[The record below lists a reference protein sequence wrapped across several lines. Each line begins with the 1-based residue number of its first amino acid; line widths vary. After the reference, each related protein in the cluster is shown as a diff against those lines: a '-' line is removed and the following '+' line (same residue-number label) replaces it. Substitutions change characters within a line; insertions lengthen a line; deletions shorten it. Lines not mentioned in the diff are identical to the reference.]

1 MSRTLQ
7 DERIDREAR
16 AFALPEQS
24 RGRLLAA
31 GGIFGALIA
40 SSCCVVP
47 LVLVTLGV
55 SGAWI
60 GNLTALEPYKP
71 YALTVT
77 ALLLAGGFWHV
88 YFKPEQVCPEGAYC
102 ARPASNLSSKS
113 VLWIA
118 VLLVL
123 LSATVNLWAPFFY

>member
-1 MSRTLQ
+1 MSQTL
-7 DERIDREAR
+7 ENKGIAREAKVI
-16 AFALPEQS
+16 APAEPG

-40 SSCCVVP
+40 SSCCVAP

-71 YALTVT
+71 YFLTVT
-77 ALLLAGGFWHV
+77 ALLLLGGFWHV
-88 YFKPEQVCPEGAYC
+88 YFKPKKVCAEGSYC
-102 ARPASNLSSKS
+102 AQPASNLLTKS

-118 VLLVL
+118 TLLVL